1 MNFSLE
7 QLNTF
12 VAVFEQQAF
21 SKAAIKLNKHRTTVA
36 QVITN
41 LEDQLAITLFERLSR
56 TVEPTEDAILL
67 YHYAKQILE
76 QAKTFDSFALSL
88 SYGGLESVTIAYASF
103 LPHHV
108 VTSIRRQLDEDFP
121 SMRVNFLVRTK
132 PEIKAGIEDGSIHFG
147 IVNIYESKVINSI
160 DFTFL
165 GNMPFV
171 PFAHVG
177 SKLSSVESAQTLSLM
192 KSSRQLILK
201 SLVDDKMT
209 EKVLLSSKHEYV
221 EQLAVIIKLVQEG
234 FGWALLPKS
243 ITASEYVT
251 ENLVPIQCDE
261 LKQEIMVPIALW
273 CPHSKQIAQVKK
285 SIVKVADYYIQR
297 SISELSK

>member
-7 QLNTF
+7 QLTTF
-12 VAVFEQQAF
+12 VAVYEQQAF
-21 SKAAIKLNKHRTTVA
+21 SKAAIKLNKHRTTIG

-56 TVEPTEDAILL
+56 TVEPTEDAVLL
-67 YHYAKQILE
+67 YHYAKQTLE
-76 QAKTFDSFALSL
+76 QAKTFDRFALSL

-108 VTSIRRQLDEDFP
+108 VSKIRRQLYEDFP

-171 PFAHVG
+171 PFAHIG
-177 SKLSSVESAQTLSLM
+177 SDLSSLAPNQTLSLM
-192 KSSRQLILK
+192 KSSRQFVLK

-209 EKVLLSSKHEYV
+209 EKVILSSQHEFV
-221 EQLAVIIKLVQEG
+221 DQLAVIIKLIQED

-243 ITASEYVT
+243 ITESEYVT
-251 ENLVPIQCDE
+251 DNLVAIKCDQI
-261 LKQEIMVPIALW
+261 KQEIMVPISLW
-273 CPHSKQIAQVKK
+273 CPHSKQIAQVKE
-285 SIVKVADYYIQR
+285 SILKVADYYINK
-297 SISELSK
+297 SEY

>member
-7 QLNTF
+7 QLTTF
-12 VAVFEQQAF
+12 VAVYEQQAF
-21 SKAAIKLNKHRTTVA
+21 SKAAIKLNKHRTTVG

-56 TVEPTEDAILL
+56 TVEPTEDAVLL
-67 YHYAKQILE
+67 YHYAKQTLE
-76 QAKTFDSFALSL
+76 QAKTFDRFALSL

-108 VTSIRRQLDEDFP
+108 VSKIRRQLYEDFP

-171 PFAHVG
+171 PFAHIG
-177 SKLSSVESAQTLSLM
+177 SDLSSLAPNETLSLM
-192 KSSRQLILK
+192 KSSRQFVLK

-209 EKVLLSSKHEYV
+209 EKVILSSQHEYV
-221 EQLAVIIKLVQEG
+221 DQLAVIIKLIQED

-243 ITASEYVT
+243 ITESEYVT
-251 ENLVPIQCDE
+251 DNLVAIKCDQI
-261 LKQEIMVPIALW
+261 KQEIMVPISLW
-273 CPHSKQIAQVKK
+273 CPHSKQISQVKQ
-285 SIVKVADYYIQR
+285 SILKVADYYINK
-297 SISELSK
+297 SVY

>member
-12 VAVFEQQAF
+12 VAVYEQEAF

-36 QVITN
+36 QVITS
-41 LEDQLAITLFERLSR
+41 LEDQLAITLFDRLSR
-56 TVEPTEDAILL
+56 SVEPTEDAVLL

-76 QAKTFDSFALSL
+76 QAKTLDRFALSL
-88 SYGGLESVTIAYASF
+88 SFGGLESVTIAYASF

-108 VTSIRRQLDEDFP
+108 VSKIRRQLDEDFP

-132 PEIKAGIEDGSIHFG
+132 PEIKTGIEDGSIHFG

-171 PFAHVG
+171 P
-177 SKLSSVESAQTLSLM
+177 
-192 KSSRQLILK
+192 
-201 SLVDDKMT
+201 
-209 EKVLLSSKHEYV
+209 
-221 EQLAVIIKLVQEG
+221 
-234 FGWALLPKS
+234 
-243 ITASEYVT
+243 
-251 ENLVPIQCDE
+251 
-261 LKQEIMVPIALW
+261 
-273 CPHSKQIAQVKK
+273 
-285 SIVKVADYYIQR
+285 
-297 SISELSK
+297 